1 MTHLGYI
8 MVDCKGANL
17 LAQST
22 ETKNGLYKDCEAA
35 YNTGKPIIATNLQYG
50 DGVPMTPVP
59 VFCIEEAGVFIF
71 TASILQIRVNSSDE
85 ITIVNLIN
93 G

>member
-1 MTHLGYI
+1 MTRPGYI

-35 YNTGKPIIATNLQYG
+35 YNTGKPIIAINLQYG
-50 DGVPMTPVP
+50 SGVPMTPVP
-59 VFCIEEAGVFIF
+59 VFAIKEDGVYIF
-71 TASILQIRVNSSDE
+71 TASILQIRVAPNDE
-85 ITIVNLIN
+85 ITVVNLIS

>member
-1 MTHLGYI
+1 MTHPGYV

-22 ETKNGLYKDCEAA
+22 ETKAGLYKVCEAA

-50 DGVPMTPVP
+50 SGVPMTPVP

-71 TASILQIRVNSSDE
+71 TASILQVRVNADDE
-85 ITIVNLIN
+85 ITIVNLIS